1 MELLAP
7 AGEKEIALAALRAG
21 ADACY
26 VGGLWSARAY
36 AKNFDE
42 RDLLDTLDFA
52 HAHGKKVYVALN
64 TMLDT
69 RELADAL
76 SYTGR
81 LYDAG
86 VDAIIA
92 ADLGYIAEAHARFP
106 GLALHASTQAGVQSA
121 AGAALLQS
129 LGCTRVVAARECTMA
144 DLRAMA
150 QAGIEVEA
158 FCHGAMCSGVSGAC
172 LLSGVLGGRS
182 GNRGRC
188 AQPCRQEYRLLGEKG
203 YFLSMKDLCTLDLIA
218 AFDRAGVCS
227 LKIEGRMKKLEYVT
241 SAVASYRRAMDA
253 YAVGR
258 RADTAALRRELS
270 VMFNR
275 GGFSEGYLLGSR
287 DVTYVK
293 KPNHRGLYLGKI
305 ADIRGGRGFVRTD
318 WPLQKGDSV
327 EVGTQ
332 GFALAYADREGD
344 GFRIAVPRGA
354 AVGQPVYL
362 KASLALL
369 QKAQAAGQ
377 GQADFCETAVTLRFS
392 AAEGGMACLEA
403 SADGKTARAEAPV
416 RERAQ
421 KPAAPDRIR
430 QQLCKTAG
438 LPVRITDC
446 RVALAGAPF
455 LPVSQLNALRREALA
470 ALLGELSPAKKPHA
484 HPAAGKPLPPI
495 VWDKQPRYVAAQVC
509 TPAQARAAAAAGAD
523 RLYVAPEG
531 AEALQ
536 DILSDESLSPMWLVL
551 PPFFDDAA
559 GAWLSGV
566 AAAHRAR
573 LAGVVA
579 PNPGAIQAARDLGLA
594 WVADFWTN
602 AANRAAVEALAR
614 LGAADVAVSQEIDA
628 ARIADLP
635 GNKETVAYGRIPL
648 MNLHHCPTRRA
659 GGCEAC
665 GKAELQDKLG
675 YRFPLR
681 RLWGG
686 VCLTQVYNA
695 VPIALYRAADVRRA
709 GVTGLRLVFV
719 DESAEE
725 TARVVRGYAA
735 AWHGQGEF
743 PRRDRQSQYS
753 SGHFYRGVE

>member
-42 RDLLDTLDFA
+42 RDLLETMDFA

-76 SYTGR
+76 SYTAR

-129 LGCTRVVAARECTMA
+129 LGCTRVVAARECTMD

-150 QAGIEVEA
+150 AQGIEVEA
-158 FCHGAMCSGVSGAC
+158 FCHGAMCSSVSGAC
-172 LLSGVLGGRS
+172 LMSGVLGGRS

-188 AQPCRQEYRLLGEKG
+188 AQPCRQEYRLRGEKG
-203 YFLSMKDLCTLDLIA
+203 YFLSMKDLCTLDLVA

-241 SAVASYRRAMDA
+241 SAVAAYRRVMDA
-253 YAVGR
+253 YAAGW
-258 RADTAALRRELS
+258 RADTAAMRRELS

-305 ADIRGGRGFVRTD
+305 ADIRGGRGLVRTD

-327 EVGTQ
+327 EVGAQ
-332 GFALAYADREGD
+332 GFSLAYADREEG

-354 AVGQPVYL
+354 AVGEAVYL
-362 KASLALL
+362 KASPALDK
-369 QKAQAAGQ
+369 KAQAAGQ
-377 GQADFCETAVTLRFS
+377 GGGSLRERAVTLHFS
-392 AAEGGMACLEA
+392 AAEGGLAQLEA
-403 SADGKTARAEAPV
+403 CAEGKTARAEAAV
-416 RERAQ
+416 EQTAQ
-421 KPAAPDRIR
+421 KPMDPARIR

-438 LPVRITDC
+438 LPVRIADC
-446 RVALAGAPF
+446 RVELVGAPF

-470 ALLGELSPAKKPHA
+470 ALLDQLSLKGEAHA
-484 HPAAGKPLPPI
+484 RPAAGKPLPPA
-495 VWDKQPRYVAAQVC
+495 VWAKRARYVAAQVR
-509 TPAQARAAAAAGAD
+509 TWAQAQAAAEAGAD
-523 RLYVAPEG
+523 RLYVAPES
-531 AEALQ
+531 AEALR
-536 DILSDESLSPMWLVL
+536 DILSDEALPAVWLVL

-559 GAWLSGV
+559 EAWLSGV
-566 AAAHRAR
+566 AKAHAPR

-579 PNPGAIQAARDLGLA
+579 PNPGAMQAARRLGIA
-594 WVADFWTN
+594 WVADFWAN
-602 AANRAAVEALAR
+602 AANRASVECLGR

-635 GNKETVAYGRIPL
+635 GNKEVVAYGRIPL
-648 MNLHHCPTRRA
+648 MNLRHCPTRRA

-665 GKAELQDKLG
+665 GRAELQDRLG

-686 VCLTQVYNA
+686 ACLTQVYNA
-695 VPIALYRAADVRRA
+695 VPIALDRAVDVRRA
-709 GVTGLRLVFV
+709 GAAGLRLVFV
-719 DESAEE
+719 DEDAQEV
-725 TARVVRGYAA
+725 ARVVRGYAA
-735 AWHGQGEF
+735 SWHGAGEF
-743 PRRDRQSQYS
+743 PRRSRQGQYS

>member
-92 ADLGYIAEAHARFP
+92 ADLGYIAEAHTRFP

-241 SAVASYRRAMDA
+241 SAVAAYRRAMDA

-369 QKAQAAGQ
+369 QKAQAAEQ
-377 GQADFCETAVTLRFS
+377 GQADFCETAVTLPVFRR
-392 AAEGGMACLEA
+392 GGRHGMPGGERRRR
-403 SADGKTARAEAPV
+403 DRA
-416 RERAQ
+416 
-421 KPAAPDRIR
+421 
-430 QQLCKTAG
+430 G
-438 LPVRITDC
+438 GS
-446 RVALAGAPF
+446 AGA
-455 LPVSQLNALRREALA
+455 
-470 ALLGELSPAKKPHA
+470 GTGAKASGPRS
-484 HPAAGKPLPPI
+484 HPAAAVQDGGTSRAHHGLPGGACGRA
-495 VWDKQPRYVAAQVC
+495 VSARFAAER
-509 TPAQARAAAAAGAD
+509 PAAGGA
-523 RLYVAPEG
+523 RGAAWGTVPSKETACAPG
-531 AEALQ
+531 GGKA
-536 DILSDESLSPMWLVL
+536 
-551 PPFFDDAA
+551 
-559 GAWLSGV
+559 
-566 AAAHRAR
+566 AAAHRVGQATPLCRGAGAHAGAGAR
-573 LAGVVA
+573 GGRGGGRPPLCRAGRRGGTARHPFGRVA
-579 PNPGAIQAARDLGLA
+579 VPHMAGA
-594 WVADFWTN
+594 
-602 AANRAAVEALAR
+602 AAV
-614 LGAADVAVSQEIDA
+614 
-628 ARIADLP
+628 
-635 GNKETVAYGRIPL
+635 
-648 MNLHHCPTRRA
+648 
-659 GGCEAC
+659 
-665 GKAELQDKLG
+665 
-675 YRFPLR
+675 F
-681 RLWGG
+681 
-686 VCLTQVYNA
+686 
-695 VPIALYRAADVRRA
+695 
-709 GVTGLRLVFV
+709 
-719 DESAEE
+719 
-725 TARVVRGYAA
+725 
-735 AWHGQGEF
+735 
-743 PRRDRQSQYS
+743 
-753 SGHFYRGVE
+753 